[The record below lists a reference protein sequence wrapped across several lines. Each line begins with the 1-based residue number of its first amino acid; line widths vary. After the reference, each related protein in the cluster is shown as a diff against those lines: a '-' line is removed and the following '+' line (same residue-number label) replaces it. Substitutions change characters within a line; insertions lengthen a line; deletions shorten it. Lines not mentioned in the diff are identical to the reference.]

1 MYRKLLSAL
10 LLAATLPACSFHGEI
25 PSTTAHFK
33 GLEARAIALP
43 AFDRIVFDANALI
56 TLRMGHPQTLV
67 LSTEPDHF
75 AHLRASVTD
84 GELLI
89 EHTDRH
95 SGNRYVKIDV
105 VTPDLAAVQLD
116 AVVEADFQDI
126 EVDDIRI
133 GFSGI
138 GDVTFGGS
146 CRRVTYNISAIGDFD
161 AAQFLC
167 HEVIARISGIGDA
180 TIYADGSLSL
190 DVSGIGD
197 VTVLG
202 HPRVDRLRS
211 RGMGDVS
218 IQGRN

>member
-25 PSTTAHFK
+25 PSTAAHFD
-33 GLEARAIALP
+33 GLETRTIALP

-56 TLRMGHPQTLV
+56 TLRMGHPQALV

-75 AHLRASVTD
+75 AHLRASVTG

-89 EHTDRH
+89 EHTGRH

-126 EVDDIRI
+126 QVDDIRV

-138 GDVTFGGS
+138 GDVTFRGS
-146 CRRVTYNISAIGDFD
+146 CQRVTYDISAIGDFD
-161 AAQFLC
+161 AARFLC
-167 HEVIARISGIGDA
+167 HDVTARVSGIGAA

-202 HPRVDRLRS
+202 QPKIKNLRS
-211 RGMGDVS
+211 SGIGDVS